1 MNPEKTYL
9 QSLYKCTHPIFYGTR
24 FARGKRVKAPTCPH
38 QVPRPPVEAPV
49 KPVLVFCYRARRQP

>member
-24 FARGKRVKAPTCPH
+24 FATEERGSSSDMPTSSA
-38 QVPRPPVEAPV
+38 VTASGGAWETS
-49 KPVLVFCYRARRQP
+49 L